1 MTENEEFAS
10 ICKEA
15 MAKLEVGKTLFAEE
29 YLELDPKT
37 FKKYCTEG
45 SIPKK
50 IWAKALSLAT
60 GVPKEQ
66 FENQITKMFRLL
78 YEKAIKKNIT

>member
-1 MTENEEFAS
+1 MTENEEFEN

-15 MAKLEVGKTLFAEE
+15 MSRLKAGKTSFAED

-37 FKKYCTEG
+37 FKKYCTTG

-50 IWAKALSLAT
+50 VWVKALFLAT
-60 GVPKEQ
+60 GVPEEQ

-78 YEKAIKKNIT
+78 YEKALGK